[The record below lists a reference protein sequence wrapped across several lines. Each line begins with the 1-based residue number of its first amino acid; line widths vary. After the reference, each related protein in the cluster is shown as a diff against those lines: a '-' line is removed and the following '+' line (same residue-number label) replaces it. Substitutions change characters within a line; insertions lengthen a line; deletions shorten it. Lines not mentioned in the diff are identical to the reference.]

1 MNYNSILKN
10 QTQQNNLEK
19 KLILK
24 KTCKTRYLGHE
35 TIINT

>member
-19 KLILK
+19 KTHIK
-24 KTCKTRYLGHE
+24 KDMQ
-35 TIINT
+35 NS